1 MLEKYFFLILLL
13 AQDCRGLKSNGYLA
27 GSECVNFLSGVD
39 AISYVN
45 HLAGSNPCGWIWY
58 CSAIPI

>member
-45 HLAGSNPCGWIWY
+45 HLAGSNPCG
-58 CSAIPI
+58 